1 MPETKPVALAELS
14 LDLINYRTVKQTG
27 EPAAISA
34 MVSTSADRFWALVKS
49 LLDDGYLPTE
59 NVVVLNSGGKLTVR
73 EGNRRV
79 AALKLIHKLVKVK
92 GLDFPDDIAVAMENV
107 TEEWKSANKAVPCAV
122 YPSSQAKTVD
132 RIVSLAH
139 GKGQQASRENWSAI
153 ARARHARDEEG
164 GSQPGLDLLEK
175 YLKETTS
182 ISRDQATRWGG
193 DYKIT
198 VLDEAVK
205 KMAPR
210 LGLKSAAALAKAY
223 PDVKHRKAVDTII
236 NKIGH
241 QTIGFKEVRSS
252 DFGKDAGLPG
262 ADDQSAGTKSEKP
275 GAESEGAG
283 GAKGESSH
291 NGSGGAK
298 EAGKGKEEATSIN
311 DPKTVRALLEKF
323 KPVGPNRQKVKTL
336 LEEATNI
343 KLEKTPF
350 AFCFLLRSMFEVSA
364 KAYCTDHAAD
374 GLSVTKNG
382 QDKALVNVLRE
393 ITSHLTKKGKDKPME
408 KRLHGAMTEL
418 AKPDGLLSVT
428 SMNQLIH
435 SSHFSV
441 LPRDIAGVFG
451 NVFPLLQEMNA

>member
-14 LDLINYRTVKQTG
+14 LDLKNYRTVKQTG

-34 MVSTSADRFWALVKS
+34 MVSTSAERFWALVKS

-59 NVVVLNSGGKLTVR
+59 NVVVLSSGGKLTVR

-79 AALKLIHKLVKVK
+79 AALKLIHKFVKVK
-92 GLDFPDDIAVAMENV
+92 GLDVPDDVADAMENV
-107 TEEWKSANKAVPCAV
+107 TDEWKSANKAVPCAV
-122 YPSSQAKTVD
+122 YPGSQAKIVD

-139 GKGQQASRENWSAI
+139 GKGQQASRENWAAI

-182 ISRDQATRWGG
+182 ISRDQATRWSG

-210 LGLKSAAALAKAY
+210 LGLKSAAALATAY
-223 PDVKHRKAVDTII
+223 PEVKHRKAVDTII

-241 QTIGFKEVRSS
+241 QTIGFKEVRSP
-252 DFGKDAGLPG
+252 DFGTDAGLP
-262 ADDQSAGTKSEKP
+262 AAVQSAGTKSEKS
-275 GAESEGAG
+275 GAESGGAG
-283 GAKGESSH
+283 GSH
-291 NGSGGAK
+291 GNSGGAK
-298 EAGKGKEEATSIN
+298 DAGTGKELATSIN
-311 DPKTVRALLEKF
+311 DPKTVRALLQKF
-323 KPVGPNRQKVKTL
+323 KPVGPNRHKVKTL

-374 GLSVTKNG
+374 GLSATKNG
-382 QDKALVNVLRE
+382 QDKMLVTVLRD
-393 ITSHLTKKGKDKPME
+393 ITNHLTKNGKDMPMQ

-418 AKPDGLLSVT
+418 GKSDGLLSVT